1 MRYFDEFYEP
11 TLAQGIIKAIVA
23 EASSFQVT
31 SGSSYAPMLLPT
43 AVDRQICLME
53 VCGTHTVAI
62 FKHGIRGLLP
72 ASLKLLSGPGCP
84 VCVTPTQDVD
94 AAIWLSRQKDVI
106 LTTFGDMMRVPGT
119 MGAGVEGLL
128 PSAASGS
135 RPSASLEKQRAKG
148 ADIRVVYS
156 VLDALELAKTNPAK
170 KVVFL
175 GVGFETTSPSI
186 ASCIYTANQEGISNF
201 WVYTCHKLI
210 PPAMRALLESGETT
224 IDGFI
229 CPGHVSTIIGSLPY
243 NFIAEEFGVPCVISG
258 FEPLDIL
265 QSIYMLAKQI
275 KEEKAQVQIQYSR
288 CVKPE
293 GNEKALSMLHE
304 VFEPADSNWR
314 GIGVIPGSGLK
325 IRQKYSRFDASLHF
339 EMPDLSDLSDLSDC
353 ICGEILR
360 GVAIPPDCPLF
371 GKVCIPEEPVGACMV
386 SSEGTCAAYYKYS
399 SRAVLSSLENTKRDA
414 SSTIVRR
421 RL

>member
-1 MRYFDEFYEP
+1 MKYLDEFCDP
-11 TLAQGIIKAIVA
+11 KLARGLIKAI
-23 EASSFQVT
+23 E
-31 SGSSYAPMLLPT
+31 GL
-43 AVDRQICLME
+43 VDREICLME

-62 FKHGIRGLLP
+62 FKHGLRGLFP
-72 ASLKLLSGPGCP
+72 KSLKLLSGPGCP

-94 AAIWLSRQKDVI
+94 TAIWISRQKDVV

-119 MGAGVEGLL
+119 IG
-128 PSAASGS
+128 
-135 RPSASLEKQRAKG
+135 SLEKQRANG

-186 ASCIYTANQEGISNF
+186 ASCIYTANKEGISNF
-201 WVYTCHKLI
+201 WIYVCHKLI

-243 NFIAEEFGVPCVISG
+243 EFIASEFNVPCVISG

-265 QSIYMLAKQI
+265 QSVYMLIKQI
-275 KEEKAQVQIQYSR
+275 KEKKAQVQIQYSR

-293 GNEKALSMLHE
+293 GNEKALAMLYE

-314 GIGVIPGSGLK
+314 GIGVIPNSGLK
-325 IRQKYSRFDASLHF
+325 IRQGYNRFDASIHF
-339 EMPDLSDLSDLSDC
+339 EMPTSQVTEEKSGC

-360 GVAIPPDCPLF
+360 GVAIPIDCPLF
-371 GKVCIPEEPVGACMV
+371 AKVCTPEEPIGACMV
-386 SSEGTCAAYYKYS
+386 SSEGTCAAYYKYGG
-399 SRAVLSSLENTKRDA
+399 
-414 SSTIVRR
+414 
-421 RL
+421 